1 MSVLEL
7 RTIYDETLYGEPLEV
22 PVRPRP
28 LNTDRAL
35 WTVGE
40 WALVFPDT
48 PVHREPDVQ
57 RMISEIRGWTGWSK
71 RQLAAV
77 LGTSHTT
84 VVNAEAGRPLVA
96 ARSGDLRRRV
106 DDTHILVRRVFLL
119 SGREPDATA
128 RILAT
133 PRGDTGAAAI
143 DALQAGNYERAYLA
157 AVDALRPRPTG
168 MLVSGRPRRPGATTA
183 LHD

>member
-1 MSVLEL
+1 MSVLEQP
-7 RTIYDETLYGEPLEV
+7 TIYDEAFYGEPLELPV
-22 PVRPRP
+22 PSRP
-28 LNTDRAL
+28 LNTDGPL
-35 WTVGE
+35 WRVGE
-40 WALVFPDT
+40 WDLVFPDT
-48 PVHREPDVQ
+48 PVRREPDVQ
-57 RMISEIRGWTGWSK
+57 HMISEIRGWTGWSK

-106 DDTHILVRRVFLL
+106 ASTHDLVRRVFLL
-119 SGREPDATA
+119 AGREPEATA
-128 RILAT
+128 RILAS
-133 PRGDTGAAAI
+133 PQGDNGAPL
-143 DALQAGNYERAYLA
+143 DSLQAGDYERAYVA
-157 AVDALRPRPTG
+157 AVDVLRPRQTG